1 MATALGSFVV
11 GEVLGADDMNVIS
24 TWSSF
29 TVTTTGSANMTFTGT
44 KCVVNKLCVFEII
57 GTATGAATP
66 PVTVTLPEAMASLN
80 GAVGFQA
87 GFYDDSAAVWYYGPM
102 QRSSGTIVQTRV
114 WNASA
119 TYLTATQV
127 TNLIPFTWAVNDL
140 FILTGTYRM
149 S

>member
-1 MATALGSFVV
+1 MTTLGNFVV
-11 GEVLGADDMNVIS
+11 GQILTASDMNIIG

-29 TVTTTGSANMTFTGT
+29 TVTTTGSANMGFEG
-44 KCVVNKLCVFEII
+44 KECVINDLCVFEII
-57 GTATGAATP
+57 GTATGACTP
-66 PVTVTLPEAMASLN
+66 PVTVTLPQSMASLN

-87 GFYDDSAAVWYYGPM
+87 GFFDDSASTWYYGPM

-127 TNLIPFTWAVNDL
+127 TNLIPFTWAAGDL
-140 FILTGTYRM
+140 FVLCGAYRM

>member
-1 MATALGSFVV
+1 MTTLGNFVTGQILTAS
-11 GEVLGADDMNVIS
+11 DMNIIG

-29 TVTTTGSANMTFTGT
+29 TVTTTGSANMSFTGQE
-44 KCVVNKLCVFEII
+44 CVINDLCVFEII
-57 GTATGAATP
+57 GTATGACTP
-66 PVTVTLPEAMASLN
+66 PVTVTLPQAMASLN

-87 GFYDDSAAVWYYGPM
+87 GFFDDSASTWYYGPM

-127 TNLIPFTWAVNDL
+127 TNLIPFTWAINDL
-140 FILTGTYRM
+140 FVLCGAYRM

>member
-1 MATALGSFVV
+1 VTTLGNFVV
-11 GEVLGADDMNVIS
+11 GQTLTASDMNIIG

-29 TVTTTGSANMTFTGT
+29 TVTTTGSANMTFTGQS
-44 KCVVNKLCVFEII
+44 CVINKLCVFEII
-57 GTATGAATP
+57 GTASGAATP

-87 GFYDDSAAVWYYGPM
+87 GFFDDSASVWYYGPM

-114 WNASA
+114 WNSSA

-127 TNLIPFTWAVNDL
+127 TNVIPFTWAANDL
-140 FILTGTYRM
+140 FVLTGSYRM

>member
-1 MATALGSFVV
+1 VTTLGNFVV
-11 GEVLGADDMNVIS
+11 GQTLTASDMNIIG

-29 TVTTTGSANMTFTGT
+29 TVTTTGSANMTFTGQS
-44 KCVVNKLCVFEII
+44 CVINKLCVFEII
-57 GTATGAATP
+57 GTSSGAATP
-66 PVTVTLPEAMASLN
+66 PVTVTLPEPMASLN

-87 GFYDDSAAVWYYGPM
+87 GFFDDSASVWYYGPM

-114 WNASA
+114 WNSSA

-127 TNLIPFTWAVNDL
+127 TNLIPFTWAANDL
-140 FILTGTYRM
+140 FVLTGSYRM

>member
-1 MATALGSFVV
+1 MTNLGNFVV
-11 GEVLGADDMNVIS
+11 GQTLTASDMNLIG

-29 TVTTTGSANMTFTGT
+29 TVTTTGSANMTFTGQS
-44 KCVVNKLCVFEII
+44 CVINKLCVFEII
-57 GTATGAATP
+57 GTATGACTP
-66 PVTVTLPEAMASLN
+66 PVTVTLPEAMATLN

-87 GFYDDSAAVWYYGPM
+87 GFFDDSASVWYYGPM

-114 WNASA
+114 WNSSA

-127 TNLIPFTWAVNDL
+127 TNLIPFTWASGDL
-140 FILTGTYRM
+140 FVLCGSYRM

>member
-1 MATALGSFVV
+1 MTTLGNFVV
-11 GEVLGADDMNVIS
+11 GQTLTASDMNIIG

-29 TVTTTGSANMTFTGT
+29 TVTTTGSANMTFTGQS
-44 KCVVNKLCVFEII
+44 CVINKLCVFEII
-57 GTATGAATP
+57 GTASGAATP

-87 GFYDDSAAVWYYGPM
+87 GFFDDSASVWYYGPM

-127 TNLIPFTWAVNDL
+127 TNVIPFTWAANDL
-140 FILTGTYRM
+140 FVLTGSYRM

>member
-1 MATALGSFVV
+1 MTTLGNFVV
-11 GEVLGADDMNVIS
+11 GQTLTASDMNIIG

-29 TVTTTGSANMTFTGT
+29 TVTTTGSANMTFTGQS
-44 KCVVNKLCVFEII
+44 CVINKLCVFEII
-57 GTATGAATP
+57 GTASGAATP

-87 GFYDDSAAVWYYGPM
+87 GFFDDSASVWYYGPM

-114 WNASA
+114 WNSSA

-127 TNLIPFTWAVNDL
+127 TNVIPFTWAANDL
-140 FILTGTYRM
+140 FVLTGSYRM

>member
-1 MATALGSFVV
+1 VTTLGNFVV
-11 GEVLGADDMNVIS
+11 GQTLTASDMNIIG

-29 TVTTTGSANMTFTGT
+29 TVTTTGSANMTFTGQ

-57 GTATGAATP
+57 GEATGAATP
-66 PVTVTLPEAMASLN
+66 PVTVTLPEAMATLN

-87 GFYDDSAAVWYYGPM
+87 GFFDDSANVWYYGPM

-127 TNLIPFTWAVNDL
+127 TNLIPFTWANGDFFVL
-140 FILTGTYRM
+140 CGSYRM

>member
-1 MATALGSFVV
+1 MTTLGNFVV
-11 GEVLGADDMNVIS
+11 GQTLTASDMNIIG
-24 TWSSF
+24 TWSLF
-29 TVTTTGSANMTFTGT
+29 TVTTTGSANMTFTGQS
-44 KCVVNKLCVFEII
+44 CVINKLCVFEII
-57 GTATGAATP
+57 GTASGAATP
-66 PVTVTLPEAMASLN
+66 PVTVTLPQTMSSLN

-87 GFYDDSAAVWYYGPM
+87 GFFDDSAAVWYYGPM

-127 TNLIPFTWAVNDL
+127 TNLIPFTWAINDL
-140 FILTGTYRM
+140 FVLCGSYRM

>member
-1 MATALGSFVV
+1 MTTLGNFVTGQILTAS
-11 GEVLGADDMNVIS
+11 DMNIIG

-29 TVTTTGSANMTFTGT
+29 TVTTTGSANMSFTGQE
-44 KCVVNKLCVFEII
+44 CVINDLCVFEII
-57 GTATGAATP
+57 GTATGACTP
-66 PVTVTLPEAMASLN
+66 PVTVTLPQAMASLN

-87 GFYDDSAAVWYYGPM
+87 GFFDDSASTWYYGPM

-127 TNLIPFTWAVNDL
+127 TNLIPFTWAINDL
-140 FILTGTYRM
+140 FVLCGAYRT

>member
-1 MATALGSFVV
+1 MTTLGNFVV
-11 GEVLGADDMNVIS
+11 GQTLTASDMNIIG

-29 TVTTTGSANMTFTGT
+29 TVTTTGSANMTFTGQ

-57 GTATGAATP
+57 GEATGAATP
-66 PVTVTLPEAMASLN
+66 PVTVTLPEAMATLN

-87 GFYDDSAAVWYYGPM
+87 GFFDDSANVWYYGPM

-127 TNLIPFTWAVNDL
+127 TNLIPFTWANGDFFVL
-140 FILTGTYRM
+140 CGSYRM

>member
-1 MATALGSFVV
+1 MTTLGNFVV
-11 GEVLGADDMNVIS
+11 GQQLTSSDMNIIG

-29 TVTTTGSANMTFTGT
+29 TVTTTGSANMTFTGQS
-44 KCVVNKLCVFEII
+44 CVINELCVFEII
-57 GTATGAATP
+57 GTASGAATP

-87 GFYDDSAAVWYYGPM
+87 GFFDDSASVWYYGPM

-114 WNASA
+114 WNSSA

-127 TNLIPFTWAVNDL
+127 TNLIPFTWAANDL
-140 FILTGTYRM
+140 FVLTGSYRM

>member
-1 MATALGSFVV
+1 VTTLGNFVV
-11 GEVLGADDMNVIS
+11 GQTLTASDMNIIG

-29 TVTTTGSANMTFTGT
+29 TVTTTGSANMTFTGQS
-44 KCVVNKLCVFEII
+44 CVINKLCVFEII

-87 GFYDDSAAVWYYGPM
+87 GFFDDNLSVWYYGPM
-102 QRSSGTIVQTRV
+102 QRSSGAIVQTRV

-127 TNLIPFTWAVNDL
+127 TNLIPFTWAANDL
-140 FILTGTYRM
+140 FVLCGSYRM

>member
-1 MATALGSFVV
+1 MTTLGNFVV
-11 GEVLGADDMNVIS
+11 GQILTASDMNIIG

-29 TVTTTGSANMTFTGT
+29 TVTTTGSANMSFTGQE
-44 KCVVNKLCVFEII
+44 CVINDLCVFEII
-57 GTATGAATP
+57 GTASGACTP
-66 PVTVTLPEAMASLN
+66 PVTVTLPQAMASLN

-87 GFYDDSAAVWYYGPM
+87 GFFDDSASTWYYGPM

-127 TNLIPFTWAVNDL
+127 TNVIPFTWAANDL
-140 FILTGTYRM
+140 FVLCGAYRM

>member
-1 MATALGSFVV
+1 MTTLGNFIVGQTLTAS
-11 GEVLGADDMNVIS
+11 DMNIIG

-44 KCVVNKLCVFEII
+44 KCVLNKLCTFEII

-87 GFYDDSAAVWYYGPM
+87 GYFDDSAAVWYYGPM

-119 TYLTATQV
+119 TYLTGTQP
-127 TNLIPFTWAVNDL
+127 TNLIPFTWATSDL
-140 FILTGTYRM
+140 FVLCGSYRM

>member
-1 MATALGSFVV
+1 MTTLGNFVV
-11 GEVLGADDMNVIS
+11 GQTLTASDMNIIG

-29 TVTTTGSANMTFTGT
+29 TVTTTGSANMTFTGQS
-44 KCVVNKLCVFEII
+44 CVINKLCVFEII
-57 GTATGAATP
+57 GTASGAATP

-87 GFYDDSAAVWYYGPM
+87 GFFDDSASVWYYGPM

-114 WNASA
+114 WNSAA

-127 TNLIPFTWAVNDL
+127 TNLIPFTWAANDL
-140 FILTGTYRM
+140 FVLSGSYRM